1 VLAEALQ
8 QQGLPQEILTDRAG
22 IFFGPSLAH
31 RGLTVYQL
39 ALECLGIKAS
49 FARPY
54 KARTKGK
61 VEKLIRDS
69 KGEFTTEPF
78 EPKE

>member
-1 VLAEALQ
+1 MAEKKSFEQSVGELE
-8 QQGLPQEILTDRAG
+8 EIVRRLEAGDLSLDDSIAAFEKGMMLTRECEG
-22 IFFGPSLAH
+22 ILN
-31 RGLTVYQL
+31 
-39 ALECLGIKAS
+39 KA
-49 FARPY
+49 
-54 KARTKGK
+54 KGK